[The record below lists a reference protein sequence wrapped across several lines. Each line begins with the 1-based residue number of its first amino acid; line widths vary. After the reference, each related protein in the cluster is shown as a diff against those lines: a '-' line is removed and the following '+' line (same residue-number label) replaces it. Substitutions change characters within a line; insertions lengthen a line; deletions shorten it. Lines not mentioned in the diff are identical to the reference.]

1 MSEARERYEKR
12 MSLLMAANDRE
23 TAIKDSVYIDY
34 IIELEKA
41 CNSMAEFIKLQGWEI
56 PEDIKEML
64 R

>member
-1 MSEARERYEKR
+1 
-12 MSLLMAANDRE
+12 MAANDRE